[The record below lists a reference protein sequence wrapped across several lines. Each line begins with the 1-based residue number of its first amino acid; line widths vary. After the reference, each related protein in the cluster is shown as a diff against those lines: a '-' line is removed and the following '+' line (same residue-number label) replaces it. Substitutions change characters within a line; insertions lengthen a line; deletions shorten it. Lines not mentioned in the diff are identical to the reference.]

1 MYRLASSMSL
11 CVLAVTT
18 ACQGSTVT
26 EFPDGLAPLEE
37 LQVAVPE
44 GDGRDAFP
52 EAVNIASGET
62 EEYYW
67 GHAAGFVP
75 APVADVWAALQEPD
89 VNVDRLRVDEWT
101 ANWDVPTDFDVA
113 YQIDHTVYDVLTV
126 EWTVEWRHG
135 AVSGSAEEPEAVG
148 GRWQK
153 VEGTTFITTLQ
164 GSFALYEVDEAITQV
179 EFIEHLS
186 ALQSS
191 EEDIVNF
198 FTDMYAEVVSIAH
211 GDGLPAAEDLPTAQA
226 E

>member
-1 MYRLASSMSL
+1 MSL
-11 CVLAVTT
+11 CALAVTV
-18 ACQGSTVT
+18 ACQGTTIT
-26 EFPDGLAPLEE
+26 EFPEGLEPLEE
-37 LQVAVPE
+37 LQVDAPE

-52 EAVNIASGET
+52 ESVNIASGET
-62 EEYYW
+62 EDYYW
-67 GHAAGFVP
+67 GHAAGYVH
-75 APVADVWAALQEPD
+75 ASVADVWAALQEPD
-89 VNVDRLRVDEWT
+89 VNVDRLRVDEWS
-101 ANWDVPTDFDVA
+101 ADWDVPTDFDVA

-135 AVSGSAEEPEAVG
+135 AVTGSVDDPEAVG
-148 GRWQK
+148 ARWQK
-153 VEGTTFITTLQ
+153 VEGTTFITTLE
-164 GSFALYEVDEAITQV
+164 GSFALYEVDETITQV

-211 GDGLPAAEDLPTAQA
+211 GDGLPAEEDLPTAQA